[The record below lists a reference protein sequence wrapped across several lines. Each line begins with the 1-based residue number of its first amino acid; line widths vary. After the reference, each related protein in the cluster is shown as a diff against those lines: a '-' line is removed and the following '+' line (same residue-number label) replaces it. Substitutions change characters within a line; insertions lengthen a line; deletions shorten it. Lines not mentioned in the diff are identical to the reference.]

1 MNKNRLTLE
10 EKETLTKMVK
20 SLPPFPMIDPTTGAV
35 IWQIIYVSGKN
46 ILARYG
52 NLIRDG
58 YDLPKKGTIQLT
70 MVYQLKRFQFA
81 NLYDRFK
88 RALFK
93 GKLDEEIQKY
103 NLEFALFTKA
113 NIDGYVEKIASGE
126 IPVSTTPKEPEL

>member
-35 IWQIIYVSGKN
+35 IWQIIYISGKH

-52 NLIRDG
+52 NLIKDG
-58 YDLPKKGTIQLT
+58 YDVPKKGSIQLT
-70 MVYQLKRFQFA
+70 AVYQLKRFQFP

-88 RALFK
+88 KALFK
-93 GKLDEEIQKY
+93 GKLNEEIQKY

-113 NIDGYVEKIASGE
+113 NIDGYVEKIATGE